1 MSNNIEVSFEKKF
14 TWLSLFGIAF
24 SLSCSWV
31 GISSTLAVGL
41 SSGGPLLIIYGLI
54 IVLFFSLMCAFSL
67 GQFAYLMPDSC
78 GVSYWTYKLMDKD
91 SAKQDKQMIYS
102 RDPTA
107 KQSCDVTV
115 ASVQSHSTK
124 SKIQVST
131 AMFVAMLNY
140 FGAMFTSASICS
152 SLSMSCIGIYGL
164 LHGSYEFQSWHIFV
178 SYQCINVSLTFFNL
192 WSGPLP
198 TLGQMGLYISLASF
212 FLTFVISLVSRSNY
226 TDTPWLSAGYIFGH
240 FENNTGWNS
249 KGMAFIVGLINPMWG
264 FVGIDSASHMV
275 DEIGGFQSRTLVPK
289 VMKLTVIVGFITAFV
304 YAIGM
309 FFCITDKDAVTTA
322 LFPIIEIYYQ
332 ACHNRN
338 LAVLLQ
344 SFCITTGY
352 ICGIACGTWQC
363 RILWATGRMFGD
375 SYNVGSFHYN
385 VMKKFGVLT
394 PNFKSPL
401 ISHLV
406 SQFGVLV
413 IGCIFIGSDT
423 AFNAIITSCI
433 TLLMLSYA
441 VPSFIFLCFTDRKL
455 FVDSIIDEEGLD
467 KSQSPNFSIIPHIC
481 CIAWAI
487 FCLVFLSFPY
497 SLPVAASNM
506 NYVSAVYG
514 VVLFLILLIIF
525 PLWVSKESSVVY
537 NFVGDPTD

>member
-124 SKIQVST
+124 SKIHVST

-140 FGAMFTSASICS
+140 FGAMFTSAI
-152 SLSMSCIGIYGL
+152 
-164 LHGSYEFQSWHIFV
+164 
-178 SYQCINVSLTFFNL
+178 
-192 WSGPLP
+192 
-198 TLGQMGLYISLASF
+198 
-212 FLTFVISLVSRSNY
+212 
-226 TDTPWLSAGYIFGH
+226 
-240 FENNTGWNS
+240 
-249 KGMAFIVGLINPMWG
+249 GLINPMWG

-289 VMKLTVIVGFITAFV
+289 VMK
-304 YAIGM
+304 
-309 FFCITDKDAVTTA
+309 
-322 LFPIIEIYYQ
+322 
-332 ACHNRN
+332 
-338 LAVLLQ
+338 
-344 SFCITTGY
+344 
-352 ICGIACGTWQC
+352 
-363 RILWATGRMFGD
+363 ILWATGRMFGD

-514 VVLFLILLIIF
+514 
-525 PLWVSKESSVVY
+525 
-537 NFVGDPTD
+537 